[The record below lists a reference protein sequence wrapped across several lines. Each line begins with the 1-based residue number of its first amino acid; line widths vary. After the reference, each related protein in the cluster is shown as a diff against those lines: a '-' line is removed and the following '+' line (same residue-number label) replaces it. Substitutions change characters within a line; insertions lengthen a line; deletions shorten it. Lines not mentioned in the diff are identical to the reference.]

1 MSDDHKPLDWKED
14 YAIGHL
20 GLDGEHRYFI
30 ELVNRLSLVLAAKAS
45 KQEILDL
52 LFLLESETEIHFQ
65 HEEEVLMLTGYPT
78 VRDHAEA
85 HRKLMAD
92 ITAVRKA
99 VEARADRDVAL
110 EGQRIGSLR
119 TAMVEHILS
128 EDMALRSHFN

>member
-1 MSDDHKPLDWKED
+1 MNDDNKPIDWKED

-20 GLDGEHRYFI
+20 GIDGEHRYFI
-30 ELVNRLSLVLAAKAS
+30 ELINRLSLILAAQS
-45 KQEILDL
+45 GKQEILDL
-52 LFLLESETEIHFQ
+52 LCLLESETEIHFQ
-65 HEEEVLMLTGYPT
+65 HEEEVLKLTGYPT

-92 ITAVRKA
+92 ITATRQA
-99 VEARADRDVAL
+99 VERLGCTDISP
-110 EGQRIGSLR
+110 EGARIGRLR